1 MNTVAHNPPQPQ
13 PADLPSRALSQA
25 RKEAALAAMAELD
38 LRQREGELV
47 PIEDVETLWFTLG
60 RQVRDAMESIPA
72 RILERVLAE
81 EGETGRQQQASI
93 RLILEGEIKQAL
105 EQLSKSMTDAT
116 RAN

>member
-1 MNTVAHNPPQPQ
+1 
-13 PADLPSRALSQA
+13 
-25 RKEAALAAMAELD
+25 MAELD

-47 PIEDVETLWFTLG
+47 PITEVETLWFTLG
-60 RQVRDAMESIPA
+60 RRIRDAMEGIPA
-72 RILERVLAE
+72 RILERGLAE
-81 EGETGRQQQASI
+81 VGEAGRQQQASI